1 MKFEIL
7 RSLLFTL
14 LLLATT
20 AILGALAVWQMREG
34 SLDRLLGA
42 PPVELGERI
51 YPDFQPENV
60 VRISLRSG
68 ETHAVFVKTPRGW
81 VATAPWE
88 DHMDYRAA
96 LAILS
101 LANTT
106 VAVDRVER
114 DKLDPAAAGL
124 AVGNTEI
131 NYQDASGETLAYFR
145 LGRRTPWLHLAESGN
160 PQSAPETI
168 PTTYLLPLESGRKS
182 HVYAATGDLSPLF
195 KDGFRRL
202 REHRPLQF
210 NPLALAKIRLR
221 TSEGELTLGRNDPSA
236 PWRITKP
243 LDLATDPATVK
254 TLLEG
259 LFQLQATTIAD
270 RSDVTLPS
278 TAASPLNSQIALS
291 HFGVEGET
299 VLEILPAETP
309 EARETLATVSDRPQ
323 TIFTLPLKAEAE
335 IVSLAD
341 LPLTVNDLR
350 DPTLTNLN
358 IASIRGIAIET
369 ATTPTI
375 LISREPPA
383 PWTSTIAG
391 KQQTANEQ
399 RLFDLLMAVTGTRA
413 LSFET
418 DAAPEDL
425 SPWGLNR
432 PILTLVFLAENNQT
446 LSISFGM
453 DKRGGLFAKRKTSP
467 TIMRIDRSFLDKIA
481 VNAHDWRHARLW
493 SFYKVDL
500 TSLVRTQGGLP
511 PLELSYNDLAES
523 WKAVCSGK
531 DVTADLDPARANY
544 ILTTL
549 ENLTVARWL
558 TPADEAAAK
567 ALSKP
572 ALTFTATE
580 NTVDDFGDIS
590 GAKTRTLT
598 LAPDPAT
605 NLIYGKLSS
614 DPSPFTLDAETF
626 LKLSIPPLDE

>member
-1 MKFEIL
+1 M
-7 RSLLFTL
+7 
-14 LLLATT
+14 
-20 AILGALAVWQMREG
+20 LGALAVWQMREG

-42 PPVELGERI
+42 PPVELGDRI
-51 YPDFQPENV
+51 YPDFQPESV
-60 VRISLRSG
+60 ARISLRSG
-68 ETHAVFVKTPRGW
+68 ETEAVFVRTPGGW
-81 VATAPWE
+81 ISTTPWE
-88 DHMDYRAA
+88 DRMDHRAM
-96 LAILS
+96 LAILT

-106 VAVDRVER
+106 TAVDRVER

-124 AVGNTEI
+124 SVGNTEI
-131 NYQDASGETLAYFR
+131 HCQDASGETLAHFR
-145 LGRRTPWLHLAESGN
+145 LGRRTPWLHLAESDN
-160 PQSAPETI
+160 PQTAPETI

-195 KDGFRRL
+195 KDSFRRL
-202 REHRPLQF
+202 RDHRPLQF
-210 NPLALAKIRLR
+210 NPLALGKIRIR
-221 TSEGELTLGRNDPSA
+221 TSEGELTLGRVAAAA

-243 LDLATDPATVK
+243 LDLATDPASVK

-259 LFQLQATTIAD
+259 LFELQATTIAE
-270 RSDVTLPS
+270 RSEVTLPS
-278 TAASPLNSQIALS
+278 ITAPALNSQIALS
-291 HFGVEGET
+291 HFGEEGET
-299 VLEILPAETP
+299 VLEIFHAETTD
-309 EARETLATVSDRPQ
+309 AREALATVSDRPE
-323 TIFTLPLKAEAE
+323 TVFTLPLKAEAE
-335 IVSLAD
+335 IVSIPD

-358 IASIRGIAIET
+358 IASIQGIAIET

-383 PWTSTIAG
+383 PWKATIAG
-391 KQQTANEQ
+391 KEQAANEQ

-425 SPWGLNR
+425 SPWGLDR
-432 PILTLVFLAENNQT
+432 PVLTLVFLAENNQT
-446 LSISFGM
+446 LSISFGL

-467 TIMRIDRSFLDKIA
+467 TIMRIDRSFLTKIA

-500 TSLVRTQGGLP
+500 TKLIRTQGEDP
-511 PLELSYNDLAES
+511 PLELTYDDSDPS
-523 WKAVCSGK
+523 WKAARSGR
-531 DVTADLDPARANY
+531 DVTADLDPARANF

-549 ENLTVARWL
+549 ENLSVARWL
-558 TPADEAAAK
+558 APGDEAAAK

-572 ALTFTATE
+572 ALSFTATE

-590 GAKTRTLT
+590 GSKMRTIT
-598 LAPDPAT
+598 LAPDPST

-614 DPSPFTLDAETF
+614 DPSPFTLDADTF

>member
-1 MKFEIL
+1 
-7 RSLLFTL
+7 LLIV
-14 LLLATT
+14 TT

-34 SLDRLLGA
+34 SLNRLLGA

-68 ETHAVFVKTPRGW
+68 EAHAVFVKTPGGW

-96 LAILS
+96 LAILT

-131 NYQDASGETLAYFR
+131 IYQDASGETIAYFR
-145 LGRRTPWLHLAESGN
+145 LGRRTPWLHLTEGEN
-160 PQSAPETI
+160 PQSI

-210 NPLALAKIRLR
+210 NPLALGKIRIR
-221 TSEGELTLGRNDPSA
+221 TPEGELTLGRNAPSA

-243 LDLATDPATVK
+243 LDLATNPATVK

-259 LFQLQATTIAD
+259 LFELQATTIAD

-278 TAASPLNSQIALS
+278 TAASALNSQIALS

-309 EARETLATVSDRPQ
+309 EARDALATVSDRPQ
-323 TIFTLPLKAEAE
+323 AIFTLPLKAEAE

-358 IASIRGIAIET
+358 IASISGIAIET
-369 ATTPTI
+369 ATTPAI

-383 PWTSTIAG
+383 PWTTTIAG
-391 KQQTANEQ
+391 KEQTANEQ

-432 PILTLVFLAENNQT
+432 PILTLVFLAENNQA
-446 LSISFGM
+446 LSISFGL

-500 TSLVRTQGGLP
+500 TSLVRTQGGSP

-523 WKAVCSGK
+523 WKAARSGK

-558 TPADEAAAK
+558 PPADEAAAQ

-572 ALTFTATE
+572 ALTFTVTE

-590 GAKTRTLT
+590 GAKARTLT

>member
-1 MKFEIL
+1 M
-7 RSLLFTL
+7 
-14 LLLATT
+14 
-20 AILGALAVWQMREG
+20 LGALAVWQMREG

-42 PPVELGERI
+42 PPVELGDRI
-51 YPDFQPENV
+51 YPDFQPESV
-60 VRISLRSG
+60 ARISLRSG
-68 ETHAVFVKTPRGW
+68 ETEAVFVRTPGGW
-81 VATAPWE
+81 ISTTPWE
-88 DHMDYRAA
+88 DRMDHRAM
-96 LAILS
+96 LAILT

-106 VAVDRVER
+106 TAVDRVER

-124 AVGNTEI
+124 SVGNTEI
-131 NYQDASGETLAYFR
+131 RCQDASGETLAHFR
-145 LGRRTPWLHLAESGN
+145 LGRRTPWLHLAESDN
-160 PQSAPETI
+160 PQTAPETI

-195 KDGFRRL
+195 KDSFRRL
-202 REHRPLQF
+202 RDHRPLQF
-210 NPLALAKIRLR
+210 NPLALGKIRIR
-221 TSEGELTLGRNDPSA
+221 TSEGELTLGRVDTAA

-243 LDLATDPATVK
+243 LDLATDPASVK

-259 LFQLQATTIAD
+259 LFELQATTIAE
-270 RSDVTLPS
+270 RSEVTLPS
-278 TAASPLNSQIALS
+278 ITAPALNSQIALS
-291 HFGVEGET
+291 HFGEEGET
-299 VLEILPAETP
+299 VLEIFHAETTD
-309 EARETLATVSDRPQ
+309 AREALATVSDRPE
-323 TIFTLPLKAEAE
+323 TVFTLPLKAEAE
-335 IVSLAD
+335 IVSIPD

-358 IASIRGIAIET
+358 IASIRGVAIET

-383 PWTSTIAG
+383 PWKATIAG
-391 KQQTANEQ
+391 KEQAANEQ

-425 SPWGLNR
+425 SPWGLHR

-446 LSISFGM
+446 LSISFGL

-500 TSLVRTQGGLP
+500 TKLIRTQGEDP
-511 PLELSYNDLAES
+511 PLELTYDDSDPS
-523 WKAVCSGK
+523 WKAARSGR
-531 DVTADLDPARANY
+531 DVTADLDPARANF

-549 ENLTVARWL
+549 ENLSVARWL
-558 TPADEAAAK
+558 APGDEAAAK

-572 ALTFTATE
+572 ALSFTATE

-590 GAKTRTLT
+590 GSKMRTIT

-614 DPSPFTLDAETF
+614 DPSPFTLDADTF

>member
-1 MKFEIL
+1 L
-7 RSLLFTL
+7 RSLLFTIL
-14 LLLATT
+14 LFAAT

-51 YPDFQPENV
+51 YPDFQAESV
-60 VRISLRSG
+60 ARISLRSG
-68 ETHAVFVKTPRGW
+68 ETEAVFVRTPRGW
-81 VATAPWE
+81 ISTTPWE
-88 DHMDYRAA
+88 DRMDHRAM
-96 LAILS
+96 LAILT

-106 VAVDRVER
+106 TAVDRVER

-124 AVGNTEI
+124 SVGNTEI
-131 NYQDASGETLAYFR
+131 NCQDASGETLAHFR
-145 LGRRTPWLHLAESGN
+145 LGRRTPWLHLTEGEN
-160 PQSAPETI
+160 PQSI

-202 REHRPLQF
+202 RDHRPLQF
-210 NPLALAKIRLR
+210 NPLALGKIRIR
-221 TSEGELTLGRNDPSA
+221 TSEGELTLGRADASA

-259 LFQLQATTIAD
+259 LYELQATTIAE

-278 TAASPLNSQIALS
+278 ITAPAQNSQIALS
-291 HFGVEGET
+291 HFGEEGET
-299 VLEILPAETP
+299 VLEIFPAETP
-309 EARETLATVSDRPQ
+309 EAREALATVSDRPD
-323 TIFTLPLKAEAE
+323 TVFTLPLKAEAE
-335 IVSLAD
+335 IVSIPD

-358 IASIRGIAIET
+358 VASIRGIAIET

-383 PWTSTIAG
+383 PWTATIAG
-391 KQQTANEQ
+391 KEQAANEQ
-399 RLFDLLMAVTGTRA
+399 RLFDLLIAVTGTRA

-432 PILTLVFLAENNQT
+432 PVLTLVFLAENNQT
-446 LSISFGM
+446 LSISFGL

-500 TSLVRTQGGLP
+500 TKLIRTQGEDP
-511 PLELSYNDLAES
+511 PLELTYDDSDPS
-523 WKAVCSGK
+523 WKAARSGN
-531 DVTADLDPARANY
+531 DVTADLDPLRANF

-549 ENLTVARWL
+549 ENLSVARWL
-558 TPADEAAAK
+558 APGDEAAAK

-572 ALTFTATE
+572 ALSFTATE
-580 NTVDDFGDIS
+580 NTIDDFGDIS
-590 GAKTRTLT
+590 GSKTRTIT

-614 DPSPFTLDAETF
+614 DPSPFTLDADTF